1 MLGCDDVARRKKRRQ
16 RATISRTEAVR
27 RLEQMVEQIE
37 LDLKTALWAEAVLE
51 SANDLVVG
59 DPNREYPGADAYNT
73 IRESLA
79 VNLSLSLARLFDN
92 GFKSI
97 RPNNKDLASIPLA
110 INLLKQKRC
119 RRVFVERARG
129 WMPPSMGMADINAE
143 GCEESIDLAVSKF
156 SSFRNSSAG
165 RRADRRLRDF
175 RNFQIAHSMFDDKN
189 HEKPMY
195 SDLFS
200 LTDIAIDIVQP
211 IKLAVQGNNM
221 ALDDL
226 EEHYRQIADI
236 FWRFALN
243 FDAGRD

>member
-16 RATISRTEAVR
+16 RATISRTKAVR

-59 DPNREYPGADAYNT
+59 DPNREYLGADAYNT

-129 WMPPSMGMADINAE
+129 WMPPSMGMADTNAE
-143 GCEESIDLAVSKF
+143 G
-156 SSFRNSSAG
+156 
-165 RRADRRLRDF
+165 
-175 RNFQIAHSMFDDKN
+175 
-189 HEKPMY
+189 
-195 SDLFS
+195 
-200 LTDIAIDIVQP
+200 
-211 IKLAVQGNNM
+211 
-221 ALDDL
+221 
-226 EEHYRQIADI
+226 
-236 FWRFALN
+236 
-243 FDAGRD
+243 